1 MSAHRHNTIVSVNI
15 DKQLNLI
22 PSLSKAT
29 KEIQPIIIAIQ
40 DPPNMTECQRNIT
53 FTNYFPNMLIA
64 NADKHHI
71 ILTDKSLPIGIPDN
85 ASYSG
90 DNTSYL
96 SIQFKLR
103 HTDSNSYIINSIYLK
118 PKADTFDI
126 KNCLD
131 KIESLARNTYGLSRS
146 IILGDSNSTSN
157 LWTPISDLIP
167 ELEGKTNYNQTNNNN
182 YQQKRINKGNQLNN
196 FINRTKLTC
205 LNRTCQGST
214 FTSHANQGSRESYID
229 IILTGSKA
237 IKTWSEFSTFK
248 YADEAQ
254 HKLIA
259 TYTPGPKPHQP
270 YMDALE
276 RSCTSA
282 FVNRPNLTRKL
293 TRFKRISE
301 SHFVNLNKAAN
312 YLRHDW
318 TKISEDNIW
327 ELLNQTTSLLYRELL
342 RTQDNITATLKPLN
356 ITEPLATHNIR
367 TINNINR
374 QMRRNLTKLSRL
386 QNKLRNIKLKNNNS
400 TSQQL
405 TNINKI
411 KSQINKVK
419 AKAINN
425 IEQELFIRTANNKLE
440 DILLKNNIDHYI
452 SINQHSDLWK
462 TVRQAYHTI
471 EQSYE
476 KQHLYAPTIQP
487 ISDDTTTQ
495 QINQTSANNLIKNT
509 EELDKVL
516 NEKFPHKDRI
526 MANIITNRLNRHR
539 REIISIEEIEKA
551 INGIKNKKYTGPE
564 GLKFQTL
571 VHSIPYI
578 KEIIY
583 NIARMSF
590 YIGRIPTI
598 CNNTQGTLIPKKNPG
613 QYRIVHVASPLT
625 ALLEIIAL
633 NRFEYILENN
643 KLFNYKQ
650 YGFTALKGRHD
661 LFSRMLENIIT
672 NKKEMGETAK
682 SNIIS
687 LDIEGAFD
695 NINQNTIISKLD
707 RELGEHDPTAIR
719 WISNFILSRQIKIT
733 YNNMTSS
740 SKKVCMGVPQGS
752 SLGPILFNYTI
763 NNIDNQIRK
772 TKDLECLAYADD
784 LILISN
790 NDKSFKKHQP
800 LIDDLSTQLEK
811 FDLKIKPQKCSYMTI
826 INTDHDYSSIGPTIK
841 GTRIEKVNK
850 MTILG
855 IPLTNNLKYERNNST
870 INQKIQLNIEKL
882 TRLKQLNII
891 NNKTEWKTLLQSYI
905 YSLTI
910 YNSFPILAIDKGARL
925 WMDKIHAKA
934 LRTIFGWPANCST
947 KTMRLITGCP
957 TTESEIRVILHS
969 KEPTEH
975 WQAYELLL
983 NLMMIKLNTIRHTQ
997 LSPYYPKIE
1006 PAEKIEK
1013 RLWLRRYANPKL
1025 YLRPPKHLSD
1035 EQIHNTDYWIIETAP
1050 RIRAIELTNRLINPT
1065 TITFDHWCKGSR
1077 NSYFKEA
1084 TALWNLVSANDDE
1097 KSKTWLTTEKN
1108 TLLSALY
1115 NNKSN
1120 HWLTITLREKLTQ
1133 NGWSIIIATYEQLQ
1147 YINDTIYNKR
1157 DIVQPTPWYTKYT
1170 ELRTNNPDYT
1180 RAYQKA
1186 SSKYTAETIRHI
1198 AMQENHN
1205 LLTSQ
1210 LDERDK
1216 SWINYPPSMINSSNI
1231 LMLSGLANRE
1241 NGAQIEQA
1249 LEIPGPYEAPIGCT
1263 YICKR
1268 AQQGLPTLH
1277 RLLECPRFDKLRIEF
1292 NKALKKS
1299 THITAQQM
1307 NKDLN
1312 SLNTAFENFRT
1323 RQTIVRFLTKCAFN
1337 KE

>member
-1 MSAHRHNTIVSVNI
+1 MSVHRHNTILSVNI

-22 PSLSKAT
+22 PSLSKAAE
-29 KEIQPIIIAIQ
+29 EIQPLIIAIQ

-64 NADKHHI
+64 NASKHHI
-71 ILTDKSLPIGIPDN
+71 ILTDRNLPIGIPDN
-85 ASYSG
+85 ASFSG
-90 DNTSYL
+90 ENTSYL

-103 HTDSNSYIINSIYLK
+103 HTDSNNYIINSVYLK
-118 PKADTFDI
+118 PKADAFDI

-131 KIESLARNTYGLSRS
+131 KIETLARNTYGLSRS
-146 IILGDSNSTSN
+146 ITLGDSNATSN
-157 LWTPISDLIP
+157 LWSPISDLIP
-167 ELEGKTNYNQTNNNN
+167 ELDGKINYNHNNNN
-182 YQQKRINKGNQLNN
+182 TYQQKKINKGNQLNN
-196 FINRTKLTC
+196 FISRTKLTC
-205 LNRTCQGST
+205 LNRVCQGST
-214 FTSHANQGSRESYID
+214 FTSHANQGNRESYID
-229 IILTGSKA
+229 IILTGSRA
-237 IKTWSEFSTFK
+237 IKTWSEFSAFK
-248 YADEAQ
+248 YSDEAQ

-270 YMDALE
+270 YLDALE
-276 RSCTSA
+276 KSCTSA
-282 FVNRPNLTRKL
+282 FVKRPNLTRKL

-301 SHFVNLNKAAN
+301 SHFSNLNRSTN
-312 YLRHDW
+312 YLKHDW
-318 TKISEDNIW
+318 TKLPEKNIW
-327 ELLNQTTSLLYRELL
+327 VLLNQTTNLLYKELI
-342 RTQDNITATLKPLN
+342 RVQNEVTITLKPLN
-356 ITEPLATHNIR
+356 ISEPLATHNIR

-386 QNKLRNIKLKNNNS
+386 QNKLKTIKHRDS
-400 TSQQL
+400 TTTQQL
-405 TNINKI
+405 TNMSKI
-411 KSQINKVK
+411 KAQINKAK

-425 IEQELFIRTANNKLE
+425 IEQELFIKTANNRLE

-476 KQHLYAPTIQP
+476 KQQLYAPKIQP
-487 ISDDTTTQ
+487 TLSHTTTQ
-495 QINQTSANNLIKNT
+495 QLNQTPTNNLIRNR
-509 EELDKVL
+509 EELNKVL
-516 NEKFPHKDRI
+516 NEKFPHKDRAI
-526 MANIITNRLNRHR
+526 AETITSNLNRHEK
-539 REIISIEEIEKA
+539 EIISTEEIEKA
-551 INGIKNKKYTGPE
+551 INGVKNKKYTGPE

-571 VHSIPYI
+571 VHSIPYV
-578 KEIIY
+578 KEIIH
-583 NIARMSF
+583 NIAKMSF

-613 QYRIVHVASPLT
+613 QYRIVHIASPLT

-633 NRFEYILENN
+633 NRFEYLLENN

-672 NKKEMGETAK
+672 NKKESGELAR
-682 SNIIS
+682 SSIIS

-695 NINQNTIISKLD
+695 NINQNAIISKLD
-707 RELGEHDPTAIR
+707 KDLGEQDPTAIK

-733 YNNMTSS
+733 YNDMTSS
-740 SKKVCMGVPQGS
+740 IRKVCMGVPQGS

-763 NNIDNQIRK
+763 NDIDNRIRK

-790 NDKSFKKHQP
+790 NDKSFKQHQP

-826 INTDHDYSSIGPTIK
+826 INNDHDYISLAPTIK
-841 GTRIEKVNK
+841 GTKLERVNK

-855 IPLTNNLKYERNNST
+855 IPLTNNLKYQRNNST

-882 TRLKQLNII
+882 TRLRQLNII
-891 NNKTEWKTLLQSYI
+891 NNKIEWKTLLQSYI

-910 YNSFPILAIDKGARL
+910 YNSFPILAIDKGARQWL
-925 WMDKIHAKA
+925 DKLHAKA
-934 LRTIFGWPANCST
+934 IRTIFGWPANCSI

-957 TTESEIRVILHS
+957 TTESEIRVILQS

-983 NLMMIKLNTIRHTQ
+983 NLMMLKLNTIKHTQ
-997 LSPYYPKIE
+997 LSQYYPKIE

-1025 YLRPPKHLSD
+1025 YLKPPQHLLD
-1035 EQIHNTDYWIIETAP
+1035 NQIHNTDFWIIETTP
-1050 RIRAIELTNRLINPT
+1050 RIRAIELTNKLINPT

-1084 TALWNLVSANDDE
+1084 TALWNLVSANDDQ
-1097 KSKTWLTTEKN
+1097 KSRTWLTTEKN

-1120 HWLTITLREKLTQ
+1120 HWLTISLREKLTQ
-1133 NGWSIIIATYEQLQ
+1133 NGWSIMIATYEQLQ
-1147 YINDTIYNKR
+1147 YVNDVVYNKR
-1157 DIVQPTPWYTKYT
+1157 DTVQPSPWYTKFT
-1170 ELRTNNPDYT
+1170 ELRTTNPDYT
-1180 RAYQKA
+1180 RAYLKT
-1186 SSKYTAETIRHI
+1186 SCKYVAENMRRI
-1198 AMQENHN
+1198 AMFDNHN
-1205 LLTSQ
+1205 LLTNHI
-1210 LDERDK
+1210 DTRDK

-1241 NGAQIEQA
+1241 NGAQLEQA
-1249 LEIPGPYEAPIGCT
+1249 LVIPGPYEAPMGCT
-1263 YICKR
+1263 NTCKR
-1268 AQQGLPTLH
+1268 AQQGIPTLH
-1277 RLLECPRFDKLRIEF
+1277 RLLECPRFSSLRTEF
-1292 NKALKKS
+1292 DKALKKS
-1299 THITAQQM
+1299 TSITSHQM
-1307 NKDLN
+1307 NNDLN
-1312 SLNTAFENFRT
+1312 SLNTAFESFKT
-1323 RQTIVRFLTKCAFN
+1323 RQTIIRYMTKCAFN

>member
-509 EELDKVL
+509 
-516 NEKFPHKDRI
+516 
-526 MANIITNRLNRHR
+526 
-539 REIISIEEIEKA
+539 
-551 INGIKNKKYTGPE
+551 
-564 GLKFQTL
+564 
-571 VHSIPYI
+571 
-578 KEIIY
+578 
-583 NIARMSF
+583 
-590 YIGRIPTI
+590 
-598 CNNTQGTLIPKKNPG
+598 
-613 QYRIVHVASPLT
+613 
-625 ALLEIIAL
+625 
-633 NRFEYILENN
+633 
-643 KLFNYKQ
+643 
-650 YGFTALKGRHD
+650 
-661 LFSRMLENIIT
+661 
-672 NKKEMGETAK
+672 
-682 SNIIS
+682 
-687 LDIEGAFD
+687 
-695 NINQNTIISKLD
+695 
-707 RELGEHDPTAIR
+707 
-719 WISNFILSRQIKIT
+719 
-733 YNNMTSS
+733 
-740 SKKVCMGVPQGS
+740 
-752 SLGPILFNYTI
+752 
-763 NNIDNQIRK
+763 
-772 TKDLECLAYADD
+772 
-784 LILISN
+784 
-790 NDKSFKKHQP
+790 
-800 LIDDLSTQLEK
+800 
-811 FDLKIKPQKCSYMTI
+811 
-826 INTDHDYSSIGPTIK
+826 
-841 GTRIEKVNK
+841 
-850 MTILG
+850 
-855 IPLTNNLKYERNNST
+855 
-870 INQKIQLNIEKL
+870 
-882 TRLKQLNII
+882 
-891 NNKTEWKTLLQSYI
+891 
-905 YSLTI
+905 
-910 YNSFPILAIDKGARL
+910 
-925 WMDKIHAKA
+925 
-934 LRTIFGWPANCST
+934 
-947 KTMRLITGCP
+947 
-957 TTESEIRVILHS
+957 
-969 KEPTEH
+969 
-975 WQAYELLL
+975 
-983 NLMMIKLNTIRHTQ
+983 
-997 LSPYYPKIE
+997 
-1006 PAEKIEK
+1006 
-1013 RLWLRRYANPKL
+1013 
-1025 YLRPPKHLSD
+1025 
-1035 EQIHNTDYWIIETAP
+1035 
-1050 RIRAIELTNRLINPT
+1050 
-1065 TITFDHWCKGSR
+1065 
-1077 NSYFKEA
+1077 
-1084 TALWNLVSANDDE
+1084 
-1097 KSKTWLTTEKN
+1097 
-1108 TLLSALY
+1108 
-1115 NNKSN
+1115 
-1120 HWLTITLREKLTQ
+1120 
-1133 NGWSIIIATYEQLQ
+1133 
-1147 YINDTIYNKR
+1147 
-1157 DIVQPTPWYTKYT
+1157 
-1170 ELRTNNPDYT
+1170 
-1180 RAYQKA
+1180 
-1186 SSKYTAETIRHI
+1186 
-1198 AMQENHN
+1198 
-1205 LLTSQ
+1205 
-1210 LDERDK
+1210 
-1216 SWINYPPSMINSSNI
+1216 
-1231 LMLSGLANRE
+1231 
-1241 NGAQIEQA
+1241 
-1249 LEIPGPYEAPIGCT
+1249 
-1263 YICKR
+1263 
-1268 AQQGLPTLH
+1268 
-1277 RLLECPRFDKLRIEF
+1277 
-1292 NKALKKS
+1292 
-1299 THITAQQM
+1299 
-1307 NKDLN
+1307 
-1312 SLNTAFENFRT
+1312 
-1323 RQTIVRFLTKCAFN
+1323 
-1337 KE
+1337 